1 MQDDF
6 FHAPVMVKEVV
17 EMLLIN
23 KKGVYVDATLGGA
36 GHARAILEN
45 SDCFLVG
52 IDRDDEALHYAEQ
65 KLARFGKRKVLVKAN
80 FSELGRV
87 LEKLDIEKVDG
98 VLFDFGVSSH
108 QLDTPERGFSFNFE
122 APLDMRMDGG
132 AKLSA
137 HDIVNGYE
145 QKDLENIIRSYGEER
160 MAARIARAI
169 IRKRQLAPVK
179 TTTELA
185 SVVAAAIPAK
195 FKGRKIHPATKTF
208 QAIRIAV
215 NDELGVIKPALNAA
229 TDALKSGGRVC
240 AISFHSLEDRMV
252 KNEFRTLSGA
262 CECPKD
268 IPYCVCN
275 KQAKLTL
282 ITKKALKP
290 DEQEIKSNPRARSA
304 RLRVGQRC

>member
-1 MQDDF
+1 MLDDF

-23 KKGVYVDATLGGA
+23 KNGVYVDATLGGA
-36 GHARAILEN
+36 GHARVILEN

-52 IDRDDEALHYAEQ
+52 IDRDEEALHYAEQ

-80 FSELGRV
+80 FSDLVRV

-98 VLFDFGVSSH
+98 VLFDLGVSSH
-108 QLDTPERGFSFNFE
+108 QLDRPERGFSFNFE

-137 HDIVNGYE
+137 HDIVNGFE

-169 IRKRQLAPVK
+169 IAKRKLAPVK

-215 NDELGVIKPALNAA
+215 NDELDVIKPAVNAA

-240 AISFHSLEDRMV
+240 VISFHSLEDRIV
-252 KNEFRTLSGA
+252 KNEFRTLSTT

-268 IPYCVCN
+268 IPYCVCH

-304 RLRVGQRC
+304 RLRVAQRC